1 VREARVGCQDHT
13 HDHHR
18 LVWMRP
24 VDRDDQ
30 PGVDMLLSIWLCPV
44 FHQIGAWAGFP
55 LAGETAVDDAES
67 DEPDEPERRRPRLFH
82 RD

>member
-1 VREARVGCQDHT
+1 MREARVGCQDHS

-24 VDRDDQ
+24 VDRDDT
-30 PGVDMLLSIWLCPV
+30 PGVDFLLSIWLCPV

-55 LAGETAVDDAES
+55 LPADDAPE
-67 DEPDEPERRRPRLFH
+67 DADAAEPERRRRRLR

>member
-1 VREARVGCQDHT
+1 VREARVGCQDHS
-13 HDHHR
+13 HAHHR

-24 VDRDDQ
+24 VDRDDT
-30 PGVDMLLSIWLCPV
+30 PGVDFLLSVWLCPV

-55 LAGETAVDDAES
+55 VVGEQVRQK
-67 DEPDEPERRRPRLFH
+67 EPEDEHEGPLRRLLH